1 MEEVSQKKAIA
12 HEVGGVKNDALRFGL
27 HGVKSDILDV
37 HPLQSSLQSFEKT
50 ETQMQRSILE
60 RTYGY
65 ALPMKM
71 DLERQILARVQ
82 RPPGLPSS
90 MLGYEALT
98 GSLDVFDCEDYH
110 SHNDPRLS
118 ETSRPA
124 DMHHG
129 MEVRL
134 GLSKGPVAPTFI

>member
-1 MEEVSQKKAIA
+1 MEEVSQKKVIE
-12 HEVGGVKNDALRFGL
+12 HEIGGVKNDALRFGL

-37 HPLQSSLQSFEKT
+37 HPLQSALQSFEKT

-60 RTYGY
+60 KTYGY

-98 GSLDVFDCEDYH
+98 GNLDVFDCEDYH
-110 SHNDPRLS
+110 CLNGK
-118 ETSRPA
+118 E
-124 DMHHG
+124 
-129 MEVRL
+129 
-134 GLSKGPVAPTFI
+134 F

>member
-1 MEEVSQKKAIA
+1 MEEVSQKKVIE
-12 HEVGGVKNDALRFGL
+12 HEIGGVKNDALRFGL

-37 HPLQSSLQSFEKT
+37 HPLQSALQSFEKT

-60 RTYGY
+60 KTYGY

-98 GSLDVFDCEDYH
+98 GNLDVFDCEDYH
-110 SHNDPRLS
+110 CLNDPRLS

-134 GLSKGPVAPTFI
+134 GLSKGPVSPTFI